1 MKDRVYIDFEFCH
14 PEEVN
19 MGLICCA
26 LKVDKGDTER
36 YWLLDGSD
44 NDRLVSRLLELEHCT
59 FVAYNVDMAEGRCF
73 RALGLHPAKF
83 RWNDL
88 MIDWRWLRN
97 GDDRYSFGNVIIKK
111 NADKYDDEY
120 ENDGVDKHNFTTAW
134 SVAPLVK
141 ITKRMTPEEIA
152 EANQQNRDQCR
163 SEARTNGRKVVNK
176 PAGFGLLDAEYFFSV
191 IGEDEVIDAFTTKE
205 SVRSYLIIANRNNP
219 DKIQENKETV
229 LDYCSSDIGLLR
241 ELDEAI
247 DWEMHKV
254 ANENHLFV
262 MDGTVCSTSISTIRS
277 VDDIR
282 LDMGV
287 WAARLAMYSSRGIP
301 LDKAKYEAVKAAV
314 PQITSETQ
322 LAWNKDHPDFSI
334 YRIGPDLRTLRTRK
348 AIRKKSPYKNFNL
361 YKDEYLEQ
369 DFIRKYCAITGV
381 QWPTTAKGSFTL
393 KGDVLKEMDDGNI
406 ISEFRKHRDS
416 LTAIKAMA
424 VQKDGSVKLDQSI
437 GKNYKQ
443 HPNFGP
449 YGTKSGRN
457 ATKASTFVFLG
468 PKWFRIMVN
477 PREGT
482 YLCDLD
488 AHSEE
493 VAIAAALYNDEN
505 KREVYRSADVYMQYA
520 QLAGAYPKDKPI
532 LTEDER
538 DSEKWFKEEGW
549 GRVRKMYK
557 SGFLGMQYGMG
568 AGSLQRRVALSLP
581 PKEREALPST
591 FGETFVEE
599 YHNTF
604 NSEFVCVSE
613 LKHQYRKGVCSGVVL
628 CDGWRVGPDD
638 PNVLAV
644 GNFPVQGTGAVILRK
659 CCELCD
665 EAGIKIY
672 ATLHD
677 AISITGKVENMK
689 SDIETASECFRKAA
703 EYVLGE
709 DLMKV
714 GNPEIV
720 RHGDVWLHD
729 ADCKGVWN
737 NMASKYFKDFV
748 IKDDK

>member
-1 MKDRVYIDFEFCH
+1 MKNKVYIDFEFCH
-14 PEEVN
+14 PEEVD

-26 LKVDKGDTER
+26 LRLDNGKIEK

-44 NDRLVSRLLELEHCT
+44 TDKLVDRITELEECT
-59 FVAYNVDMAEGRCF
+59 FVAYNVEMAEGRCF

-83 RWNDL
+83 HWNDL
-88 MIDWRWLRN
+88 MLDWRWLRN

-111 NADKYDDEY
+111 NADKFEDAY
-120 ENDGVDKHNFTTAW
+120 ENEGATKHNFAVAW

-141 ITKRMTPEEIA
+141 VTKRMSLEEIA
-152 EANQQNRDQCR
+152 EADRQNQDQCR
-163 SEARTNGRKVVNK
+163 NEAKTHGCRVVNK

-191 IGEDEVIDAFTTKE
+191 IGKEEVVEAFTVKDAI
-205 SVRSYLIIANRNNP
+205 RSELIIANRDNP
-219 DKIQENKETV
+219 DKIRAHRKTI
-229 LDYCSSDIGLLR
+229 LDYCSSDIGYLR
-241 ELDEAI
+241 ELDEII
-247 DWEMHKV
+247 DWEMNQV
-254 ANENHLFV
+254 ANENHLLV
-262 MDGTVCSTSISTIRS
+262 MDGTVCSTAINTVRP
-277 VDDIR
+277 VEDIR
-282 LDMGV
+282 LDMGT

-301 LDKAKYEAVKAAV
+301 LDKDKYEVVKAAV
-314 PQITSETQ
+314 PQITKDTQ
-322 LAWNKDHPDFSI
+322 LAWNSNHPDFPV
-334 YRIGPDLRTLRTRK
+334 YRIGPSLTVLDKYKRLRT
-348 AIRKKSPYKNFNL
+348 KSPYKNFNIYEDKKL
-361 YKDEYLEQ
+361 VQE
-369 DFIRKYCAITGV
+369 FIDKYCKITGAR
-381 QWPTTAKGSFTL
+381 WPTTATGAYTL
-393 KGDVLKEMDDGNI
+393 KGDVLKEMDDGSV
-406 ISEFRKHRDS
+406 ISEYRKHKDS
-416 LTAIKAMA
+416 LTAIKSMS
-424 VQKDGSVKLDQSI
+424 VQEDGSVKLDKSI
-437 GKNYKQ
+437 GHNYRQ
-443 HPNFGP
+443 HPSFGP

-468 PKWFRIMVN
+468 PKWFRILVN
-477 PREGT
+477 PKEGT

-493 VAIAAALYNDEN
+493 VAIAAALYNDDN

-532 LTEDER
+532 LTEDQRE
-538 DSEKWFKEEGW
+538 SEAWFKEEGW

-568 AGSLQRRVALSLP
+568 SASLQRRVSLSLP
-581 PKEREALPST
+581 PKERETLPST

-604 NSEFVCVSE
+604 NNEYVCVNE
-613 LKHQYRKGVCSGVVL
+613 LKTQYKKGVCSGVVL

-659 CCELCD
+659 CCQLCD
-665 EAGIKIY
+665 DAGIKIY

-677 AISITGKVENMK
+677 AISITGKVENMQ
-689 SDIETASECFRKAA
+689 SEIATASECFRKAA
-703 EYVLGE
+703 EFVLGE

-729 ADCKGVWN
+729 ADCKGTWN
-737 NMASKYFKDFV
+737 NMASKYFPQYKLP
-748 IKDDK
+748 